1 MNPKA
6 LLETVLDLALGILIV
21 LVLGVFAYWLASFA
35 AYHLFGPIAVEAV
48 FVLAISGVLFLI
60 FAIPMISWNERRIH
74 HRPGHS
80 HPVSPRCGIG
90 FESHHLEHPARK

>member
-21 LVLGVFAYWLASFA
+21 SVLGVFAYWLASFA
-35 AYHLFGPIAVEAV
+35 AFFGPIAVEAV

-60 FAIPMISWNERRIH
+60 FAIPVISWNERRIH

-90 FESHHLEHPARK
+90 FESHNLGHRERK